1 MSTGRTPGI
10 FPVAHDTRRES
21 RRRLVVGLSGLMVM
35 LLLVLLAGYLT
46 GAARQE
52 AETAKAQAEAAG
64 VANPGS
70 GDATLPSPTE
80 PLGDVPL
87 VTDTPGNAP
96 SSAVAPSTV
105 PVVPDGEGSVVV
117 PDLQPD
123 PQLEAAKR
131 RQ

>member
-1 MSTGRTPGI
+1 MTGGRIPGV
-10 FPVAHDTRRES
+10 FPVAHDAQRES
-21 RRRLVVGLSGLMVM
+21 RRRLVVGLGGLMVM
-35 LLLVLLAGYLT
+35 LLLVVLAGYLT

-64 VANPGS
+64 VANPG
-70 GDATLPSPTE
+70 GAPAALPSPTE
-80 PLGDVPL
+80 PLGEVP
-87 VTDTPGNAP
+87 VVVDPADSVP
-96 SSAVAPSTV
+96 STTV
-105 PVVPDGEGSVVV
+105 PVVPDGDGGVVV

>member
-1 MSTGRTPGI
+1 MPAD
-10 FPVAHDTRRES
+10 FPVAHDARKEG
-21 RRRLVVGLSGLMVM
+21 RRRLIVGLAGLFVM

-64 VANPGS
+64 VVNPGGAS
-70 GDATLPSPTE
+70 AALPSPTE
-80 PLGDVPL
+80 PLGDVPVGADPASDL
-87 VTDTPGNAP
+87 PAGNI
-96 SSAVAPSTV
+96 VIV
-105 PVVPDGEGSVVV
+105 PENDGSVVV

-131 RQ
+131 RP

>member
-1 MSTGRTPGI
+1 MTGGRLPGI
-10 FPVAHDTRRES
+10 FPVAHDAQRES
-21 RRRLVVGLSGLMVM
+21 RRRLVVGLAGLMVM
-35 LLLVLLAGYLT
+35 LLLVVLAGYLT

-64 VANPGS
+64 VANPG
-70 GDATLPSPTE
+70 GTTATLPSPNE
-80 PLGDVPL
+80 PLGEIPV
-87 VTDTPGNAP
+87 VVETPG
-96 SSAVAPSTV
+96 SAPSTAV
-105 PVVPDGEGSVVV
+105 PVVPDGDGGVVV